1 MSHKTCLRTGHL
13 GADYLRQNNAQ
24 FTIVTVD
31 GAVNTVLIQSR
42 DTTHDVDFITPELA
56 PPDLEFLRSAMLY
69 AHLAA
74 LDIAGGRLA

>member
-1 MSHKTCLRTGHL
+1 VLENGSS

-24 FTIVTVD
+24 FTIVTIG

-56 PPDLEFLRSAMLY
+56 PPDLEFLKSATLY